1 MTLDFLFEVS
11 RLKFVIQCFYMNEIS
26 ILVVLLIL
34 SGFFSGTEIAL
45 FSLSPEKIQAL
56 KNRAKTK
63 KEEQQVARLELLKSD
78 ANKLLVTILIGNN
91 VVNVAAS
98 AMATVVALRIGADM
112 GMAENS
118 NTIIGIVTGV
128 MTFLILVFGEIT
140 PKAIAHKYALQFSL
154 FSAPILRFLEFI
166 LWPIITPIAAITSK
180 FTGSGEQA
188 KGLTEEELKAAIE
201 LSEKEG
207 RIETEEKE
215 LFERVLEFDEH
226 SVETIMTPR
235 SKIFSLPDNL
245 PVPEALGQITKETF
259 SRIPIYHEKSDDIVG
274 VLKVQSLV
282 SEFLKPDFKNKKVA
296 NLSLLPPMKIP
307 LTMKIDTLLREFQ
320 NESTHLAF
328 VLDEHGSLIG
338 LITLEDIL
346 EEIFGEFEDETDEA
360 DIMIRRT
367 GKRLFECRAE
377 IELEQIEEYVKKTL
391 GHSAPHKHWPW
402 EREDE
407 NKTLSYFLLEKL
419 ERFPAKGEKIP
430 FEKMGHKFTFV
441 IKKTEEEKIETVEFS
456 L

>member
-1 MTLDFLFEVS
+1 
-11 RLKFVIQCFYMNEIS
+11 MNEIS
-26 ILVVLLIL
+26 LLVVLLIL

-56 KNRAKTK
+56 KNKAKTK
-63 KEEQQVARLELLKSD
+63 KEEQKVARLELLKSD
-78 ANKLLVTILIGNN
+78 TNKLLVTILIGNN

-98 AMATVVALRIGADM
+98 AMATVVALRMGADM
-112 GMAENS
+112 GLSENS

-128 MTFLILVFGEIT
+128 MTFLILIFGEIT

-154 FSAPILRFLEFI
+154 FAAPILKFLGFL
-166 LWPIITPIAAITSK
+166 LWPIVTPIAAITKK
-180 FTGSGEQA
+180 FTGSDEQA
-188 KGLTEEELKAAIE
+188 HGLTEDELKAAIE

-226 SVETIMTPR
+226 DVETIMTPR
-235 SKIFSLPDNL
+235 GKIFSLPDNM
-245 PVPEALGQITKETF
+245 PVPDALEKITEATF
-259 SRIPIYHEKSDDIVG
+259 SRVPVYHETPDDIVG

-282 SEFLKPDFKNKKVA
+282 SEFLKPDFKNKKLA

-328 VLDEHGSLIG
+328 VLNEHGGLIG
-338 LITLEDIL
+338 LITLEDVL
-346 EEIFGEFEDETDEA
+346 EEIFGEFEDEADESNVL
-360 DIMIRRT
+360 IRRT
-367 GKRLFECRAE
+367 GKRSFECSADV
-377 IELEQIEEYVKKTL
+377 ELEQIEEYVKKTL
-391 GHSAPHKHWPW
+391 GRHAPLKHWPW

-419 ERFPAKGEKIP
+419 ERFPEKGEKIAL
-430 FEKMGHKFTFV
+430 EEMGNKFTFV
-441 IKKTEEEKIETVEFS
+441 VKKAEDERIETVEFS